1 MESLVGEVAGCVEI
15 AGFQNIWICAN
26 MPNRGQG
33 TRLLLYRKQ
42 EASEHSYN
50 VLRGKRNLA
59 LDWMGEMAVN
69 GHVDVRLEKE
79 N

>member
-1 MESLVGEVAGCVEI
+1 MA
-15 AGFQNIWICAN
+15 A
-26 MPNRGQG
+26 RGQE

-69 GHVDVRLEKE
+69 GHVDVRLKKKI
-79 N
+79 